1 MFTRE
6 NGQGWLDRFSAGVHV
21 PLGRDHRRTAE
32 VRALHDPRGLG
43 WQGSVYRH
51 RQSPYG
57 WSASALLS
65 DLPGSPAVLSGNGEW
80 ATPAGSLR
88 GDLQVSGER
97 RIARAEWQGSLV
109 FAEGSVFAGTPDRG
123 PRVLVRS
130 TAPDATLLQD
140 NRPSG
145 QLGGRGRLLQGIAPN
160 ASVTV
165 SLDPGTLPLSAD
177 TSALRERVVLPSYG
191 VVPVF
196 MDTQAN
202 GQVEGVLTHGGK
214 PLSLG
219 ILVLDDQREIL
230 VGETG
235 KIWLESGR
243 RGQYSGQWTDGQK
256 TLRCDLVLDGKPLVI
271 VSAQCP

>member
-43 WQGSVYRH
+43 
-51 RQSPYG
+51 
-57 WSASALLS
+57 
-65 DLPGSPAVLSGNGEW
+65 
-80 ATPAGSLR
+80 
-88 GDLQVSGER
+88 
-97 RIARAEWQGSLV
+97 WQGSLV

-145 QLGGRGRLLQGIAPN
+145 QLGGRG
-160 ASVTV
+160 
-165 SLDPGTLPLSAD
+165 
-177 TSALRERVVLPSYG
+177 
-191 VVPVF
+191 
-196 MDTQAN
+196 
-202 GQVEGVLTHGGK
+202 
-214 PLSLG
+214 
-219 ILVLDDQREIL
+219 
-230 VGETG
+230 
-235 KIWLESGR
+235 
-243 RGQYSGQWTDGQK
+243 QYSGQWTDGQK